1 MESRKELKNKGLKV
15 LKNHYIIFILLCLI
29 AAFLGSEFSNSI
41 SITKIEKELV
51 PKEQQVVNKV
61 KNEVNDKVVDTVD
74 KNTNIDA
81 GKKINK
87 INKEKEK
94 ITNKILDNKRGV
106 FAAVANTIDSGS
118 LYLTLVFAFKSMVGS
133 SQMSVIISIIIS
145 LLIFGF
151 YWFFF
156 VNIYKV
162 LLRRMFLEGRVYEK
176 ISIKDLLFLVRV
188 KKWFKATR
196 SMARVVL
203 YEFLWG
209 FTIIGGIIKRYS
221 YFLVPYIISENPD
234 INGKDAIKLS
244 RDMMYGH
251 KMECFIIEL
260 SFIGWNILGF
270 LTLGISNLVFADAYK
285 IAVFSEYYVNL
296 RSVSKDKNIKNIELL
311 SDKYLY
317 EKADN
322 KLLNDTYY
330 KSLNNINYT
339 KYKPRNM
346 KERVEDI
353 FGINLSSK
361 EKEEEYEKN
370 RINELLIKNIESE
383 AKGKSYPTKLYI
395 IKEKEKRP
403 RFEVVNYL
411 RHYSIPTLIL
421 IFFTFS
427 FVGWIWEV
435 FLHLINDG
443 EFVNRGILHGP
454 WLPIYGTG
462 GVLVLVLL
470 NKLRDKPALEFIS
483 IIIVCGIVEYFT
495 SYYLE
500 IAHNGEK
507 WWDYS
512 GYFLNLNGR
521 ICAEGLLV
529 FGLGGMAAVYAI
541 APLLDNLIK
550 KINLRLVIIISIL
563 LLTVFTVDNIYSSKY
578 PNKGDG
584 ITRYH
589 SYYNYDI
596 DNYVI

>member
-1 MESRKELKNKGLKV
+1 MKSRKELKKSGLKI
-15 LKNHYIIFILLCLI
+15 LKKHYIIFILLCLI

-41 SITKIEKELV
+41 SITKLEKELV
-51 PKEQQVVNKV
+51 PKSNQVVNKV
-61 KNEVNDKVVDTVD
+61 KNDVSSTVVDNLD
-74 KNTNIDA
+74 KNISIDA
-81 GKKINK
+81 SKKISK
-87 INKEKEK
+87 IKKEKK
-94 ITNKILDNKRGV
+94 RITNKILDNKRGV
-106 FAAVANTIDSGS
+106 FAAIANTLDSGS

-133 SQMSVIISIIIS
+133 SQISVIISIIIS

-209 FTIIGGIIKRYS
+209 FTIIGGFIKRYS
-221 YFLVPYIISENPD
+221 YFLVPYIIAENPD
-234 INGKDAIKLS
+234 IDGKTAIKLS

-251 KMECFIIEL
+251 KMECFILEL
-260 SFIGWNILGF
+260 SFIGWNILGVF
-270 LTLGISNLVFADAYK
+270 TLGISNLVFADAYK
-285 IAVFSEYYVNL
+285 VSVFSEYYTNL
-296 RSVSKDKNIKNIELL
+296 RGISKDKNIKNIELL

-317 EKADN
+317 EKADEN
-322 KLLNDTYY
+322 ILNDTYY
-330 KSLNNINYT
+330 KSLSNITYK
-339 KYKPRNM
+339 KYKPKNI
-346 KERVEDI
+346 KEKIEDI

-370 RINELLIKNIESE
+370 RINELLIKNIDCE
-383 AKGKSYPTKLYI
+383 AKGKSYPNKLYI

-421 IFFTFS
+421 IFFSFS
-427 FVGWIWEV
+427 LAGWLWEV

-443 EFVNRGILHGP
+443 VFVNRGIMHGP

-462 GVLVLVLL
+462 GVLVLILL
-470 NKLRDKPALEFIS
+470 NKFRDKPVLEFIS

-529 FGLGGMAAVYAI
+529 FGLGGMAAVYVL
-541 APLLDNLIK
+541 APMLDNLIK
-550 KINLRLVIIISIL
+550 KINTKVVITVSIILVTI
-563 LLTVFTVDNIYSSKY
+563 FAVDNIYSSKY

-584 ITRYH
+584 ITHYKFDMQLNRL
-589 SYYNYDI
+589 I
-596 DNYVI
+596 